1 MRVTSL
7 LIAAF
12 GFIALIAFVYAFVQ
26 QEEAKRQATL
36 VIACERESI
45 EMRQQLETINRKVQQ
60 EADRAEAALRFA
72 EELKVKAESESK
84 KK

>member
-1 MRVTSL
+1 MRATSL

-45 EMRQQLETINRKVQQ
+45 EMRQQLETISRKVQQ
-60 EADRAEAALRFA
+60 ETDRAEAALRFA
-72 EELKVKAESESK
+72 EELRVKAESESK

>member
-1 MRVTSL
+1 MRATSL

-60 EADRAEAALRFA
+60 ETDRAEAALRFA
-72 EELKVKAESESK
+72 EELRVKAESESK

>member
-1 MRVTSL
+1 MRATSL

-45 EMRQQLETINRKVQQ
+45 EMRQQLETINRTVQQ

-72 EELKVKAESESK
+72 EELKVKAESVTK

>member
-1 MRVTSL
+1 MRATSL

-60 EADRAEAALRFA
+60 ETDRAEAALRFA
-72 EELKVKAESESK
+72 EELRVKAESVTK